1 MSIPYHSESLLYQIM
16 NNLFSIFDP
25 ARIFNLPLN
34 WVSIFLVMLI
44 LPNQFWLA
52 PSQSIA
58 LVKQSTKTLKSEF
71 DSVLGLNATPGITWL
86 IISTLV
92 FIAVN
97 NFIGL
102 YPYVFTASRHL
113 FFTLPLGLVLWAGF
127 FVIKF
132 IKQPL
137 SILSHFLPL
146 GTPYAL
152 IPLMVI
158 IEIVRNIIR
167 PITLS
172 VRLAANIVAG
182 HLLLTLLRSL
192 APSISWAILG
202 IILARLILLLILE
215 RAVALIQSY
224 VFRILT
230 TLYIEEVESFKI
242 NLSKS
247 QTSITYIEE

>member
-1 MSIPYHSESLLYQIM
+1 M

-25 ARIFNLPLN
+25 ARVFNLPLN
-34 WVSIFLVMLI
+34 WLSIFLVILLI
-44 LPNQFWLA
+44 PNQYWLA
-52 PSQSIA
+52 PNQSVA
-58 LVKQSTKTLKSEF
+58 FVKRTILSLKSEF
-71 DSVLGLNATPGITWL
+71 DSVLGNQVTPGITWL
-86 IISTLV
+86 IISTLI

-113 FFTLPLGLVLWAGF
+113 FFTLPLGLVLWTGF
-127 FVIKF
+127 FIIKF
-132 IKQPL
+132 VKQPL
-137 SILSHFLPL
+137 SMLSHFLPL
-146 GTPYAL
+146 GTPYPL
-152 IPLMVI
+152 IPLIVI
-158 IEIVRNIIR
+158 IEIVRNVIR

-182 HLLLTLLRSL
+182 HLLLTLLSSL
-192 APSISWAILG
+192 APSISWSILRV
-202 IILARLILLLILE
+202 ILARLILLLILE

-242 NLSKS
+242 NLYKS
-247 QTSITYIEE
+247 